1 MRQGMMIMMINYNG
15 EDFNEIIKDKVLVDF
30 YATWCGPCRMLA
42 PLLEKVSS
50 DIKVVKVDVDRYP
63 ELARQCGV
71 MSMPT
76 LIIFENGKEIKKNI
90 GFIPEPKLREFINNQ
105 KDTVIEIFLFLRN
118 KLYLGWFR

>member
-1 MRQGMMIMMINYNG
+1 MMIMMINYNG
-15 EDFNEIIKDKVLVDF
+15 EDFNEIIKNKVLVDF

-50 DIKVVKVDVDRYP
+50 DIKVVKVDVDKYP

-76 LIIFENGKEIKKNI
+76 LIIFEDGEEIKKNI
-90 GFIPEPKLREFINNQ
+90 GFIPEPKLREFINN
-105 KDTVIEIFLFLRN
+105 
-118 KLYLGWFR
+118 

>member
-1 MRQGMMIMMINYNG
+1 MMNYNG

-90 GFIPEPKLREFINNQ
+90 GFIPEPKLREFIKN
-105 KDTVIEIFLFLRN
+105 
-118 KLYLGWFR
+118 